1 MKKQKKEF
9 EPLFTSAHDWQF
21 NTCLNWSHDPLEIYT
36 IGYKEAADKLVNK
49 VFEERHMQDFLIY
62 PICFLYRQYIE
73 LRLKEIIRS
82 GRTLIEEGT
91 GFPQHHKISSL
102 YQTAKEIIKKVFSGE
117 GESPDLSFVDHVIS
131 EYSQIDPES
140 YSFRYPFN
148 KSGEN
153 LLEGITH
160 INLRHLSENIERF
173 GEMVDNISFAIS
185 VYLDHKREFSEF

>member
-1 MKKQKKEF
+1 MKKQEKEF

-36 IGYKEAADKLVNK
+36 IGYKEAADSLVNK
-49 VFEERHMQDFLIY
+49 IFEERHMDDALIY

-82 GRTLIEEGT
+82 GRTLLEEGT
-91 GFPQHHKISSL
+91 GFPQHHKISTL

-117 GESPDLSFVDHVIS
+117 KEYPDLSFVDHIIS

-140 YSFRYPFN
+140 FSFRYPFD
-148 KSGEN
+148 KSGKN

-160 INLRHLSENIERF
+160 INLRHLSENINRF
-173 GEMVDNISFAIS
+173 GVMIDNISFAIS